1 MKLMTLSK
9 HSMFSRFSPWWLWFF
24 ALTVALAMTGL
35 AAANLYIPGDAAI
48 SNSVQSVDFPG
59 HGIVSEALY
68 RGGLAPLFWLIAAA
82 VAALLFWRGHR
93 LGAGFVAAAA
103 VTRLAAVLIKEIVE
117 RPRPTSLEVSVS
129 EQAAGFSFP
138 SSHVFA
144 TAALL
149 GFLIYLAHE
158 LIPDARARIA
168 TQATL
173 LSLIV
178 LMGVQR
184 VSTGAHWPTD
194 VLAAW
199 VWGGV
204 AVFALAQLY
213 RYCARCHWGS
223 RLAATPLRS

>member
-1 MKLMTLSK
+1 MSSK
-9 HSMFSRFSPWWLWFF
+9 YIIHSRVLPWSLWF
-24 ALTVALAMTGL
+24 AGLTLALAMTGL
-35 AAANLYIPGDAAI
+35 ALTDLYIPGDIQI
-48 SNSVQSVDFPG
+48 SNSIQSIDFPG
-59 HGIVSEALY
+59 RHLVREALY
-68 RGGLAPLFWLIAAA
+68 RGGLSPIFWLIAAA
-82 VAALLFWRGHR
+82 MAALSFWRGHR
-93 LGAGFVAAAA
+93 LAAGFVVAAA
-103 VTRLAAVLIKEIVE
+103 VTRLASVLIKEIVE
-117 RPRPTSLEVSVS
+117 RPRPSSLEVSVS
-129 EQAAGFSFP
+129 EHAAGFSFP

-149 GFLIYLAHE
+149 GFMIFLAQE
-158 LIPDARARIA
+158 LIPNARARIA

-173 LSLIV
+173 LSLII

-213 RYCARCHWGS
+213 LHCARCDWGS
-223 RLAATPLRS
+223 RLAATPPRS

>member
-1 MKLMTLSK
+1 M
-9 HSMFSRFSPWWLWFF
+9 
-24 ALTVALAMTGL
+24 
-35 AAANLYIPGDAAI
+35 
-48 SNSVQSVDFPG
+48 
-59 HGIVSEALY
+59 
-68 RGGLAPLFWLIAAA
+68 
-82 VAALLFWRGHR
+82 
-93 LGAGFVAAAA
+93 
-103 VTRLAAVLIKEIVE
+103 
-117 RPRPTSLEVSVS
+117 SVS

-144 TAALL
+144 TAVLL
-149 GFLIYLAHE
+149 GFLIYLALE

-213 RYCARCHWGS
+213 RYCARCDWGS

>member
-1 MKLMTLSK
+1 
-9 HSMFSRFSPWWLWFF
+9 MFSRVLPWSLWF
-24 ALTVALAMTGL
+24 AGLTVALAMTGL
-35 AAANLYIPGDAAI
+35 ATANLYIPGDTAI
-48 SNSVQSVDFPG
+48 SSSVQSVDFPG
-59 HGIVSEALY
+59 RGLVSEALY
-68 RGGLAPLFWLIAAA
+68 RGALAPYFWVIAAA

-117 RPRPTSLEVSVS
+117 RPRPSSLEVSVS

-149 GFLIYLAHE
+149 GFLIFLAHG

-213 RYCARCHWGS
+213 RHCAGCDWAS
-223 RLAATPLRS
+223 RLVATPPRS

>member
-1 MKLMTLSK
+1 MLSK
-9 HSMFSRFSPWWLWFF
+9 SAVRPWLSPLSIWL
-24 ALTVALAMTGL
+24 AGLTFALAMTGL
-35 AAANLYIPGDAAI
+35 ALADLYIPGDLAI
-48 SNSVQSVDFPG
+48 SSSVQSIDFPG
-59 HGIVSEALY
+59 RHLVSEALY
-68 RGGLAPLFWLIAAA
+68 RGGLSPIFWLIAAA
-82 VAALLFWRGHR
+82 MAALLFWRGHR
-93 LGAGFVAAAA
+93 LAAGFVVAAA
-103 VTRLAAVLIKEIVE
+103 VTRLASVLIKEIVE
-117 RPRPTSLEVSVS
+117 RPRPSSLEVSVS

-149 GFLIYLAHE
+149 GFMIFLAQE
-158 LIPDARARIA
+158 LIPNARARIA

-173 LSLIV
+173 LLLIA

-213 RYCARCHWGS
+213 RHCAGCEWAS
-223 RLAATPLRS
+223 RLVATPPRS

>member
-1 MKLMTLSK
+1 ML
-9 HSMFSRFSPWWLWFF
+9 SRFVTRSRVLPWSIWL
-24 ALTVALAMTGL
+24 AGLTLALAMTGL
-35 AAANLYIPGDAAI
+35 ALANLYIPGDIAI
-48 SNSVQSVDFPG
+48 SSSVQAIDFPG
-59 HGIVSEALY
+59 RHLVSEALY
-68 RGGLAPLFWLIAAA
+68 RGGLSPVFWLIAAA
-82 VAALLFWRGHR
+82 IAALLFWRGHR
-93 LGAGFVAAAA
+93 LAAGFVVAAA
-103 VTRLAAVLIKEIVE
+103 VTRLASVLIKEIVE
-117 RPRPTSLEVSVS
+117 RPRPSSLEVSVS

-149 GFLIYLAHE
+149 GFMIFLAQE
-158 LIPDARARIA
+158 LIPNARARIS

-173 LSLIV
+173 VSLIL

-204 AVFALAQLY
+204 AVFVLAQLY
-213 RYCARCHWGS
+213 LHCARCDWGS
-223 RLAATPLRS
+223 RLVAATPRS

>member
-1 MKLMTLSK
+1 
-9 HSMFSRFSPWWLWFF
+9 MFSRFSPWALWFVG
-24 ALTVALAMTGL
+24 LTAALAMTGL
-35 AAANLYIPGDAAI
+35 AVANLYIPGDAAI
-48 SNSVQSVDFPG
+48 SSGVQSVDFHDRG
-59 HGIVSEALY
+59 LVSEALY
-68 RGGLAPLFWLIAAA
+68 RGGLAPFFWLITAAM
-82 VAALLFWRGHR
+82 AALLFWRGHR
-93 LGAGFVAAAA
+93 LAAGFVGVAA
-103 VTRLAAVLIKEIVE
+103 VTRIAAVLIKEVVE
-117 RPRPTSLEVSVS
+117 RPRPSSLEVSVS

-149 GFLIYLAHE
+149 GFMIFLAQE
-158 LIPDARARIA
+158 LIPNARARIA

-173 LSLIV
+173 LSVIA

-184 VSTGAHWPTD
+184 VYTGAHWPTD

-213 RYCARCHWGS
+213 RHCARCNWAS
-223 RLAATPLRS
+223 RLVATPPRS